1 MSFIVK
7 NSQLSNESIQSLNL
21 IIEQEINAAAA
32 FKLSRILKNLSSIV
46 EDKIASEK
54 KIWDKWVQKDESGN
68 PLKAKDEAGNT
79 IDDAVVISN
88 VDSFTKEMND
98 LMSVENEIPFEKL
111 KFEELGLKTVK
122 IKDLIKIDFLFDLE

>member
-1 MSFIVK
+1 MPFIVK
-7 NSQLSNESIQSLNL
+7 NSQLSNESIQSLNF

-54 KIWDKWVQKDESGN
+54 KIWEKWVQKDENGN
-68 PLKAKDEAGNT
+68 PLKAKDDAGNT

-98 LMSVENEIPFEKL
+98 LMSVESEIPFEKL

>member
-7 NSQLSNESIQSLNL
+7 NSQLSNESIQLLNL

>member
-1 MSFIVK
+1 MIGNFYRKKVAGWQENFISHFI
-7 NSQLSNESIQSLNL
+7 NEYLALLS
-21 IIEQEINAAAA
+21 AD
-32 FKLSRILKNLSSIV
+32 
-46 EDKIASEK
+46 DKIASEK